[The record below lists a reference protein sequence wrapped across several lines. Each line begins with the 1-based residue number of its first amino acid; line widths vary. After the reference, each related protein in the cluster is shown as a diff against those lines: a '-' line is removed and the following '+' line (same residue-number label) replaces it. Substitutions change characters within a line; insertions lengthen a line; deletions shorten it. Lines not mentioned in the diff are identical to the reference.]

1 MDHSCAVLIS
11 RSPVMEKDPSS
22 ILYARQTVS
31 SLKKASSEKPAEFVL
46 MVHQMPYGAIIE
58 PKGRWSMVFSVS
70 PSEHTKAKVYGQ
82 ESVMGK
88 MMALSRRL
96 PLKMPEGKVLFKVAM
111 TS

>member
-1 MDHSCAVLIS
+1 VRGAHQPEPGDGK
-11 RSPVMEKDPSS
+11 RSFLDTLRAPNCV
-22 ILYARQTVS
+22 IF
-31 SLKKASSEKPAEFVL
+31 KKASSEKPAEFVL